1 MQSAAGGT
9 AGGREERS
17 LGVRREPMLSSRMAD
32 GRRGREAA
40 HATSPRAAAEPRLVG
55 SLLGLRRGGG
65 RHGREGD
72 GSRHGGG
79 LRARGALAWRATGVD
94 ARLAEDERVG
104 TGGRPHARRR
114 RNQRRS
120 RGPSARS
127 GVRGAAGV
135 TGTKARTAATEAG
148 CGRRERSPGV
158 RRMPTPGSQM
168 ADRSARARGRV
179 RDGGEI
185 GGAAATRRFACGCA
199 ARRASQGTGR
209 RAGAVEAACEREE
222 RARNARAACGVSRR
236 RARRARGR
244 RRG

>member
-17 LGVRREPMLSSRMAD
+17 LGVRREPMLSSRMAG

-40 HATSPRAAAEPRLVG
+40 HVTSTRAAAEPRLVG

-65 RHGREGD
+65 RHGRKGD
-72 GSRHGGG
+72 GSRHGGD

-94 ARLAEDERVG
+94 ARLAEGERVG

-222 RARNARAACGVSRR
+222 RARSARAACGVNRR
-236 RARRARGR
+236 RARRTRGR